1 MKIFD
6 LIYMNG
12 WVNVHMQLAEM
23 IPYWAKHGQTKWN
36 NNYSKLNN
44 IAGVA

>member
-1 MKIFD
+1 MHEGFYAVTYAGYINHFFLDMNIFD

-23 IPYWAKHGQTKWN
+23 IPY
-36 NNYSKLNN
+36 
-44 IAGVA
+44 